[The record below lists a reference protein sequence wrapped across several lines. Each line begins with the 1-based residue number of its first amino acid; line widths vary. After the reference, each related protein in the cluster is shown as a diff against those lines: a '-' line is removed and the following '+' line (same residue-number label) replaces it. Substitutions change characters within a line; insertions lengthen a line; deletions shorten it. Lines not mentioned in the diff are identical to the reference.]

1 MLQLIVL
8 GEEYTVD
15 LPDGSVAIKKF
26 GGFNLELEHSLVALS
41 RWESKFQK
49 PFLDETPK
57 TGEEIKEYIK
67 AMAIHPRVP
76 EAAFESLDYYDLKKI
91 QAYMDDS
98 MTATFFHETKQQRPS
113 TKVITNELIYYWM
126 AAAQFP
132 IQMENWHLRRLFTAL
147 RVASVETNSRDKKMS
162 RAEAL
167 AEQRR
172 LNQLRRQQYE
182 TGG

>member
-1 MLQLIVL
+1 MLSLIVL

-15 LPDGSVAIKKF
+15 LPDGSVEIKKF

-41 RWESKFQK
+41 KWESKFKK

-57 TGEEIKEYIK
+57 TPDEIFEYIK
-67 AMAIHPRVP
+67 AMAVHPRVP
-76 EAAFESLDYYDLKKI
+76 DEVFQGLDYYHLKQI
-91 QAYMDDS
+91 QTYMDDS
-98 MTATFFHETKQQRPS
+98 MTATFFYERRSQRPS

-126 AAAQFP
+126 SAAQFP
-132 IQMENWHLRRLFTAL
+132 IEMENWHLRRLFTAL
-147 RVASVETNSRDKKMS
+147 RVASVETQTDNKKMS

-172 LNQLRRQQYE
+172 LNEARRKQYE
-182 TGG
+182 TVG